1 MSRPL
6 VPLSVAA
13 ILAAL
18 AFWAGPA
25 AAQGNFEIQVYGSE
39 TTAPGTWMIE
49 LHSNAAILGTTRQ
62 DAGPIRPTQDAVHE
76 TLEVTRGWTP
86 WFETG
91 GYLFTSIQPDQGWE
105 WVGVHLRPRV
115 RVPEDWGLP
124 VGLGLSVE
132 VGYQQSTY
140 SLDTWTIEIR
150 PIIDKQ
156 IGPWYFAF
164 NPVLDQSLKGP
175 GTHTG
180 IEFSPQ
186 AKVSYDLTKAV
197 SAGIE
202 YYGGLG
208 PVGNFLPA
216 SQQQQLLF
224 AVADLNLD
232 PKWEINFGV
241 GAGLTHDSDG
251 LIIKLILGRRF

>member
-1 MSRPL
+1 MTPL
-6 VPLSVAA
+6 R
-13 ILAAL
+13 AAL
-18 AFWAGPA
+18 SLALVLAVLGFCSGNA

-39 TTAPGTWMIE
+39 TTPPDTTMVE
-49 LHSNAAILGTTRQ
+49 LHSNAAIRGTTPQ
-62 DAGPIRPTQDAVHE
+62 NAGSIRPTQDAVHE

-91 GYLFTSIQPDQGWE
+91 GYIFTSIQPDQGWE

-115 RVPEDWGLP
+115 RAPEDWGLP

-175 GTHTG
+175 GTRTG

-186 AKVSYDLTKAV
+186 AKIGFDLTKVV
-197 SAGIE
+197 SPGIE

-208 PVGNFLPA
+208 PIGGFLPA
-216 SQQQQLLF
+216 RQQQQLLF
-224 AVADLNLD
+224 AVVDLNVD
-232 PKWEINFGV
+232 PKWEFNFGV
-241 GAGLTHDSDG
+241 GVGLTHDSDG
-251 LIIKLILGRRF
+251 LILKLILGRRF

>member
-6 VPLSVAA
+6 NPLSILA
-13 ILAAL
+13 ILTAL
-18 AFWAGPA
+18 ACWNPPA

-39 TTAPGTWMIE
+39 TTAPGTWMVE
-49 LHSNAAILGTTRQ
+49 LHSNSALRGTTSQ
-62 DAGPIRPTQDAVHE
+62 NAGSIRPTQDSVHE
-76 TLEVTRGWTP
+76 TLEVTHGWTP

-91 GYLFTSIQPDQGWE
+91 AYLFTSIQQDQGWE
-105 WVGVHLRPRV
+105 WVGAHLRPRV
-115 RVPEDWGLP
+115 RVPEASGWP

-132 VGYQQSTY
+132 VGYQQRTY
-140 SLDTWTIEIR
+140 SQDTWTLEIR

-186 AKVSYDLTKAV
+186 AKITYDLTKVV
-197 SAGIE
+197 SPGLE

-208 PVGNFLPA
+208 PIGNFAP
-216 SQQQQLLF
+216 SSKQQQLLF
-224 AVADLNLD
+224 AVVDLNFD
-232 PKWEINFGV
+232 PKWEFNFGV
-241 GAGLTHDSDG
+241 GVGLTHGSDG
-251 LIIKLILGRRF
+251 VIIKMILGRRF

>member
-1 MSRPL
+1 MSRLL

-13 ILAAL
+13 SLAAL

-39 TTAPGTWMIE
+39 TTAPGTWMVE
-49 LHSNAAILGTTRQ
+49 LHSNAAIQGTTSQ
-62 DAGPIRPTQDAVHE
+62 NAGPIRPTQDAVHE

-91 GYLFTSIQPDQGWE
+91 GYLFTSIQQDQGWE

-115 RVPEDWGLP
+115 RVPEDWGWP

-156 IGPWYFAF
+156 IGRWYFAF

-186 AKVSYDLTKAV
+186 AKVSYDLTKVV
-197 SAGIE
+197 STGIE

-208 PVGNFLPA
+208 PVGSFLPA

-241 GAGLTHDSDG
+241 GVGLTHDSDG

>member
-1 MSRPL
+1 MIPSR
-6 VPLSVAA
+6 
-13 ILAAL
+13 AAL
-18 AFWAGPA
+18 LVALVLAGVGLHPA
-25 AAQGNFEIQVYGSE
+25 PSAAQGNFEIQVYGSE

-49 LHSNAAILGTTRQ
+49 LHSNAAIQGTTSRN
-62 DAGPIRPTQDAVHE
+62 AGPIRPTQDSVHE
-76 TLEVTRGWTP
+76 TLEITRGWTP

-91 GYLFTSIQPDQGWE
+91 GYIFTSIQQDQGWE

-115 RVPEDWGLP
+115 RVPEEWRWP

-132 VGYQQSTY
+132 TGYQQSSY
-140 SLDTWTIEIR
+140 SLDTWTLEIR

-164 NPVLDQSLKGP
+164 NPVLDQTLKGP
-175 GTHTG
+175 GTKTG

-186 AKVSYDLTKAV
+186 AKIGYDLTKVV
-197 SAGIE
+197 SPGIE

-208 PVGNFLPA
+208 PIGNFLPS

-224 AVADLNLD
+224 AVVDLNFD
-232 PKWEINFGV
+232 PKWEFNFGV
-241 GAGLTHDSDG
+241 GVGLTHDSDG

>member
-1 MSRPL
+1 MIPYR
-6 VPLSVAA
+6 
-13 ILAAL
+13 AAL
-18 AFWAGPA
+18 LVALVIAGVGVHPWSS

-39 TTAPGTWMIE
+39 TTPAGTWMIE
-49 LHSNAAILGTTRQ
+49 LHSNAAIQGTTSGN
-62 DAGPIRPTQDAVHE
+62 AGPIRPTQDSVHE

-91 GYLFTSIQPDQGWE
+91 GYIFTSIQQDQGWE

-115 RVPEDWGLP
+115 RVPEDWQWPIG
-124 VGLGLSVE
+124 VGLSVE
-132 VGYQQSTY
+132 VGYQQSSY
-140 SLDTWTIEIR
+140 SLDTWSLEIR

-164 NPVLDQSLKGP
+164 NPVLDQTLKGP
-175 GTHTG
+175 GTKTG

-186 AKVSYDLTKAV
+186 AKISYDLTKVV
-197 SAGIE
+197 SPGIE

-208 PVGNFLPA
+208 PIGNFLPS

-224 AVADLNLD
+224 AVVDLNFD
-232 PKWEINFGV
+232 PKWEFNFGV
-241 GAGLTHDSDG
+241 GVGLTHDSDG
-251 LIIKLILGRRF
+251 LILKLILGRRF